1 MNFEVTAVSKHEAK
15 ISFVETYTLNL
26 ISWFISIL
34 EDSQNL
40 EFQMFTLFTCHH
52 LGGPNNMA
60 NAHALNLEKYLLYLS
75 FLLRDLFHCMIF
87 DSIFYCVTIHT
98 LCCQKRPGYPCF
110 NTLRRN
116 PMKFNCWDFLRGQ
129 PSLYFLRLVHPYIQ
143 WKTDHSIIRY
153 KVCLS
158 FL

>member
-87 DSIFYCVTIHT
+87 DFIFYCVTITQSVVKRGRVT
-98 LCCQKRPGYPCF
+98 LAWIHCAGIP
-110 NTLRRN
+110 RN
-116 PMKFNCWDFLRGQ
+116 STAGTFFVD
-129 PSLYFLRLVHPYIQ
+129 SLLYTSSA
-143 WKTDHSIIRY
+143 WSILTFSGRQITR
-153 KVCLS
+153 
-158 FL
+158 